1 MRDYVFSLKILIYNF
16 AYILNM
22 NKTKFQGLF
31 IGFAASLVLL
41 AAAAGGAIADRLF
54 VIKPLDYFAKRD
66 ESVGSSGQ
74 LEQRVLFEESVVTEV
89 ADKVSPS
96 VVTVA
101 IQTPRRRILEFSPF
115 GGGFRSRIEGGE
127 PQDIGSGFIVSS
139 DGLVITNK
147 HVVSDSE
154 STYKVITFDNQE
166 YEVKKISRDP
176 SNDLAILKIDATG
189 LKPVELGTSDNLKV
203 GQFVIAIGTAL
214 GEFRSTVTTGVIS
227 GLGRG
232 ITAGS
237 TFEGYIERLD
247 DVIQTDAAIN
257 PGNSGG
263 PLLNS
268 AGQVIG
274 VNVAVAAGA
283 ENIGFAIPIDIVKDS
298 LKQFNETGNFAS
310 KPFLGVQYQ
319 MVDEET
325 AILNKV
331 PQGAYVV
338 EVVNDSPAE
347 TAGVLPGDI
356 ITKLDG
362 EDVRDSNGG
371 LADLIS
377 KKKAGQTVSL
387 EIWRDGETLKK
398 TVTLSEFSD

>member
-1 MRDYVFSLKILIYNF
+1 MERLKLKGI
-16 AYILNM
+16 
-22 NKTKFQGLF
+22 F
-31 IGFAASLVLL
+31 IGLAIGLVVIVSAL
-41 AAAAGGAIADRLF
+41 GGAIADRLF
-54 VIKPLDYFAKRD
+54 VIKPLDYLVDRAS
-66 ESVGSSGQ
+66 SVGIRTGQ
-74 LEQRVLFEESVVTEV
+74 IEQRVLVEESVVTEV
-89 ADKVSPS
+89 ADTVSPS
-96 VVTVA
+96 VVTVT

-115 GGGFRSRIEGGE
+115 GGGLRSRIEGGE
-127 PQDIGSGFIVSS
+127 PQDIGTGFIVSE
-139 DGLVITNK
+139 DGLIITNK

-154 STYKVITFDNQE
+154 SSYKVVTFDNQE
-166 YEVKKISRDP
+166 YEVQKISRDP
-176 SNDLAILKIDATG
+176 SNDLAVLKIDGSG
-189 LKPVELGTSDNLKV
+189 LKPVELGSSENLKV

-237 TFEGYIERLD
+237 AFQGFVEQLD

-283 ENIGFAIPIDIVKDS
+283 ENIGFAIPIDIVKDA
-298 LKQFNETGNFAS
+298 LKQFNESGSFAS

-325 AILNKV
+325 AVLNKL

-338 EVVNDSPAE
+338 EVVEASPAE
-347 TAGVLPGDI
+347 AAGVQPGDI
-356 ITKLDG
+356 IAKFDG
-362 EDVRDSNGG
+362 EDVRDTDGG
-371 LADLIS
+371 LADLIA
-377 KKKAGQTVSL
+377 KKKAGQQVSL
-387 EIWRDGETLKK
+387 EVWREGETLQLSA
-398 TVTLSEFSD
+398 TLSEFNE